1 MNRTEMEQL
10 LRNLDRRVT
19 GIEQIL
25 PTLATKA
32 DLERLAT
39 KADLERFVT
48 KADLEPL
55 ATKVEL
61 EELRRE
67 MYEEGTRTRSYFDVV
82 AEGLNDQIRLVAEG
96 LAHVMAKLDDRG

>member
-1 MNRTEMEQL
+1 MEQL

-32 DLERLAT
+32 DLERFAT

>member
-1 MNRTEMEQL
+1 VNRTEMEQL

-32 DLERLAT
+32 DLERFAT

>member
-32 DLERLAT
+32 DLERFAT